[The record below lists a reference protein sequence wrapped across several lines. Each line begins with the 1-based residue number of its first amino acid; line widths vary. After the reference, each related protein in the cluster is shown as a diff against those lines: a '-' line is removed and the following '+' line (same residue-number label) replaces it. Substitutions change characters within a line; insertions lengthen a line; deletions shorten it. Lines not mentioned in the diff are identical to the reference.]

1 MRRYPKWVL
10 TLGIVAVTPGLAT
23 AASFPFGKSDDADA
37 SASAPAAPQ
46 PKTTHNQK
54 VAENIALA
62 LRKAQ
67 FHGYE
72 IEIEYKDGVA
82 TLTGKVSDPRQ
93 KVKANQVV
101 NSVPG
106 VRRLDNRLAVVGARG
121 AIRQVTAEA
130 EAPAGP
136 AAQAPAAG
144 SGNQEKAMQIGRAL
158 ESAGLN
164 GYDIEI
170 LFQNGQAVLRGSVG
184 SPEQVAGASRIAQS
198 VPGVQSVANQLRV
211 GQTPQQ
217 AGQQRDPRLAMAA
230 YQQQAQM
237 AQMQQA
243 QMQGGR
249 PPYYMAA
256 QAGTPGAPLTPGV
269 SPGAPGPGG
278 PPMGPGGTLGA
289 PMPATGPVPA
299 GPVYDNPNIP
309 EYAWPTYA
317 QYPNYAAVTYPS
329 QYSAS
334 AWPYIGPFYPY
345 PQVPLNWRKVQLEW
359 SDGHWDLKFDSRTDR
374 WWWFLNPC
382 NW

>member
-10 TLGIVAVTPGLAT
+10 TLGIVAVTPGLS
-23 AASFPFGKSDDADA
+23 AAAFPFGSDTDA
-37 SASAPAAPQ
+37 SSSAAAAP
-46 PKTTHNQK
+46 KSTRNQK
-54 VAENIALA
+54 VAEDIALA
-62 LRKAQ
+62 LKRAQ

-101 NSVPG
+101 GAVPG
-106 VRRLDNRLAVVGARG
+106 VRRLDNRLAVIASRSG
-121 AIRQVTAEA
+121 AIRQVAADSESAQPTQAA
-130 EAPAGP
+130 ATSAAGP
-136 AAQAPAAG
+136 
-144 SGNQEKAMQIGRAL
+144 GNQEKAMQIGRAL
-158 ESAGLN
+158 EAGGLS
-164 GYDIEI
+164 GYDVEI
-170 LFQNGQAVLRGSVG
+170 LFQNGQAVLRGT
-184 SPEQVAGASRIAQS
+184 VATPQQIDAAGRIAQS
-198 VPGVQSVANQLRV
+198 VPGVQSVANQLRP
-211 GQTPQQ
+211 GQMPQQ
-217 AGQQRDPRLAMAA
+217 PQGNPRYAMAG
-230 YQQQAQM
+230 YQQGGP
-237 AQMQQA
+237 
-243 QMQGGR
+243 QGGR
-249 PPYYMAA
+249 PPYYMA
-256 QAGTPGAPLTPGV
+256 QVPGVPGAPLTPGV
-269 SPGAPGPGG
+269 APGVPGPGG
-278 PPMGPGGTLGA
+278 PAPSAGPGGALGV
-289 PMPATGPVPA
+289 PVPATGPVPA

-374 WWWFLNPC
+374 WWWFLNPA

>member
-23 AASFPFGKSDDADA
+23 AAGPFGSDADA
-37 SASAPAAPQ
+37 SSAAASPR
-46 PKTTHNQK
+46 TSRNQK
-54 VAENIALA
+54 VAEDIAVA
-62 LRKAQ
+62 LKRAQ

-101 NSVPG
+101 GAVPG
-106 VRRLDNRLAVVGARG
+106 VRRLDNRLTVIAGRG
-121 AIRQVTAEA
+121 AIRQVSADNSDAGGATHASATTA
-130 EAPAGP
+130 AP
-136 AAQAPAAG
+136 
-144 SGNQEKAMQIGRAL
+144 SSNQEMAKQIGRAL
-158 ESAGLN
+158 EAGGLS
-164 GYDIEI
+164 GYDVEI
-170 LFQNGQAVLRGSVG
+170 LFQNGQAVLRGT
-184 SPEQVAGASRIAQS
+184 VATPQQAAIAGRIAQS
-198 VPGVQSVANQLRV
+198 VPGVQSVANQLRP
-211 GQTPQQ
+211 GQMPMQQ
-217 AGQQRDPRLAMAA
+217 MQAQGNPRYAMAG
-230 YQQQAQM
+230 YQAP
-237 AQMQQA
+237 A
-243 QMQGGR
+243 
-249 PPYYMAA
+249 
-256 QAGTPGAPLTPGV
+256 GAPLTPGV
-269 SPGAPGPGG
+269 APGVPGPGG
-278 PPMGPGGTLGA
+278 PAPPVGPGGALGV
-289 PMPATGPVPA
+289 PLPATGPVPA
-299 GPVYDNPNIP
+299 GPVYDNPNLP

-374 WWWFLNPC
+374 WWWFLNPA

>member
-10 TLGIVAVTPGLAT
+10 TLGIVAVTPGLS
-23 AASFPFGKSDDADA
+23 AAAFPFGSDADSSSSTA
-37 SASAPAAPQ
+37 AAP
-46 PKTTHNQK
+46 KASRNQK
-54 VAENIALA
+54 VAEDIALA
-62 LRKAQ
+62 LKRAQ

-101 NSVPG
+101 GAVAG
-106 VRRLDNRLAVVGARG
+106 VRRLDNRLAIVASPRG
-121 AIRQVTAEA
+121 AIRQVAADSEQ
-130 EAPAGP
+130 AGP
-136 AAQAPAAG
+136 ASQAGGAAPG
-144 SGNQEKAMQIGRAL
+144 AASNQEKAMQIGRAL
-158 ESAGLN
+158 EASGLS
-164 GYDIEI
+164 GYDVEI
-170 LFQNGQAVLRGSVG
+170 LFQNGQAVLRGTVG
-184 SPEQVAGASRIAQS
+184 TPQQIDAASRIAQS
-198 VPGVQSVANQLRV
+198 VPGVQSVANQLRP
-211 GQTPQQ
+211 GQMPAQ
-217 AGQQRDPRLAMAA
+217 AQGQRYAMAA
-230 YQQQAQM
+230 GYQQPP
-237 AQMQQA
+237 
-243 QMQGGR
+243 QGGR

-269 SPGAPGPGG
+269 APPVQGPGG
-278 PPMGPGGTLGA
+278 PAPGAMGA
-289 PMPATGPVPA
+289 PMPATGPVPT

>member
-10 TLGIVAVTPGLAT
+10 TLGIVAVTPGLS
-23 AASFPFGKSDDADA
+23 AAAFPFGSDADGSS
-37 SASAPAAPQ
+37 SAAAP
-46 PKTTHNQK
+46 KASHNQK
-54 VAENIALA
+54 VAEDIAVA
-62 LRKAQ
+62 LKRAQ

-101 NSVPG
+101 GAVPG
-106 VRRLDNRLAVVGARG
+106 VRRLDNRLAIIAASRG
-121 AIRQVTAEA
+121 PIRQVTADNSDA
-130 EAPAGP
+130 AAPATQAVGTATAGP
-136 AAQAPAAG
+136 
-144 SGNQEKAMQIGRAL
+144 SNQEKAMQIGRAL
-158 ESAGLN
+158 EAAGLS

-170 LFQNGQAVLRGSVG
+170 LFQNGQAVLRGTVG
-184 SPEQVAGASRIAQS
+184 TPQQAAGAGRIAQT

-211 GQTPQQ
+211 GQMPQQ
-217 AGQQRDPRLAMAA
+217 GQGDPRYAQAA
-230 YQQQAQM
+230 YQQGGPM
-237 AQMQQA
+237 PP
-243 QMQGGR
+243 QGAR

-256 QAGTPGAPLTPGV
+256 QQGTPTTPGV
-269 SPGAPGPGG
+269 APAIQGPGG
-278 PPMGPGGTLGA
+278 PAPAAGPGGPMGA
-289 PMPATGPVPA
+289 PIPATGPLPT

-309 EYAWPTYA
+309 EYAWPTYS

-374 WWWFLNPC
+374 WWWFLNPA

>member
-10 TLGIVAVTPGLAT
+10 TLGIVAVTPGLS
-23 AASFPFGKSDDADA
+23 AAAFPFGSDTDA
-37 SASAPAAPQ
+37 SSSTATP
-46 PKTTHNQK
+46 PKTSRNQK
-54 VAENIALA
+54 VAEDIAVA
-62 LRKAQ
+62 LKRAQ

-101 NSVPG
+101 GAVPG
-106 VRRLDNRLAVVGARG
+106 VRRLDNRLAVIAPRVG
-121 AIRQVTAEA
+121 AIRQVTADNSES
-130 EAPAGP
+130 AGP
-136 AAQAPAAG
+136 ASQAVGTATAG
-144 SGNQEKAMQIGRAL
+144 PSNQEKAMQIGRAL
-158 ESAGLN
+158 EAGGLS
-164 GYDIEI
+164 GYDVEI
-170 LFQNGQAVLRGSVG
+170 LFQNGQAVLRGT
-184 SPEQVAGASRIAQS
+184 VATPQQIAIASRIAQS
-198 VPGVQSVANQLRV
+198 VPGVQSVANQLRP
-211 GQTPQQ
+211 GQMPMQQGPPQ
-217 AGQQRDPRLAMAA
+217 GNPRYAMAG
-230 YQQQAQM
+230 Y
-237 AQMQQA
+237 
-243 QMQGGR
+243 
-249 PPYYMAA
+249 

-269 SPGAPGPGG
+269 APGVPGPGG
-278 PPMGPGGTLGA
+278 PAPSAGPGGAMGVPL
-289 PMPATGPVPA
+289 PATGPAPV

-374 WWWFLNPC
+374 WWWFMNPA

>member
-23 AASFPFGKSDDADA
+23 AAGFPFGSDADA
-37 SASAPAAPQ
+37 SSTAAT
-46 PKTTHNQK
+46 PKTSRNQK
-54 VAENIALA
+54 VAEDIALA
-62 LRKAQ
+62 LKRAQ

-72 IEIEYKDGVA
+72 IEIEYKEGVA

-101 NSVPG
+101 GAVPG
-106 VRRLDNRLAVVGARG
+106 VRRLDNRLAVIAPRTG
-121 AIRQVTAEA
+121 AIRQVSADTE
-130 EAPAGP
+130 
-136 AAQAPAAG
+136 AAG
-144 SGNQEKAMQIGRAL
+144 SATQAAGASAAAPSNQEKAMQIGRAL
-158 ESAGLN
+158 EAGGLN
-164 GYDIEI
+164 GYDVEI
-170 LFQNGQAVLRGSVG
+170 LFQNGQAVLRGTVG
-184 SPEQVAGASRIAQS
+184 TPQQVAVAGRMAQS
-198 VPGVQSVANQLRV
+198 VPGVQAVSNQLRC
-211 GQTPQQ
+211 GQMPAPPQ
-217 AGQQRDPRLAMAA
+217 GNPRYAMAG
-230 YQQQAQM
+230 YQA
-237 AQMQQA
+237 
-243 QMQGGR
+243 
-249 PPYYMAA
+249 
-256 QAGTPGAPLTPGV
+256 PGAPLTPGV
-269 SPGAPGPGG
+269 TPGIPGPGG
-278 PPMGPGGTLGA
+278 PAPAVGPGGAMGA

-317 QYPNYAAVTYPS
+317 QFPNYAAVTYPS

-374 WWWFLNPC
+374 WWWFLNPA

>member
-23 AASFPFGKSDDADA
+23 AAGFPFGSDADA
-37 SASAPAAPQ
+37 SSSAAAAPK

-54 VAENIALA
+54 VAEDIAMA

-67 FHGYE
+67 FRGYE

-93 KVKANQVV
+93 KLKAQQVV
-101 NSVPG
+101 GAIPG
-106 VRRLDNRLAVVGARG
+106 VRRLDNRLAVIAAPHGP
-121 AIRQVTAEA
+121 IRQASADTEA
-130 EAPAGP
+130 PPAPAG
-136 AAQAPAAG
+136 APASG
-144 SGNQEKAMQIGRAL
+144 GNQEKAMQIGRAL
-158 ESAGLN
+158 ETAGLS

-184 SPEQVAGASRIAQS
+184 TPEQIAGAGRIAQS
-198 VPGVQSVANQLRV
+198 IPGVQSVNNQLHI
-211 GQTPQQ
+211 GQMPQQ
-217 AGQQRDPRLAMAA
+217 AGPAAGPRDPRYAMAA
-230 YQQQAQM
+230 AYQQAQM
-237 AQMQQA
+237 AQMQ
-243 QMQGGR
+243 GR
-249 PPYYMAA
+249 SPYYMTA

-269 SPGAPGPGG
+269 PPGVPGAAGPAPATGPGG
-278 PPMGPGGTLGA
+278 ALGV
-289 PMPATGPVPA
+289 PVPATGPVPA
-299 GPVYDNPNIP
+299 GPVYDNPNLP

-317 QYPNYAAVTYPS
+317 QFPNYAAVTYPS

>member
-10 TLGIVAVTPGLAT
+10 TLGIVAVTPGLS
-23 AASFPFGKSDDADA
+23 AAAFPFGSDTDA
-37 SASAPAAPQ
+37 SSSTATP
-46 PKTTHNQK
+46 PKTSRNQK
-54 VAENIALA
+54 VAEDIAVA
-62 LRKAQ
+62 LKRAQ

-101 NSVPG
+101 GSVPG
-106 VRRLDNRLAVVGARG
+106 VRRLDNRLAVIAPRAS
-121 AIRQVTAEA
+121 AIRQVTADNSEA
-130 EAPAGP
+130 
-136 AAQAPAAG
+136 APAAASQAVG
-144 SGNQEKAMQIGRAL
+144 TATAGPSNQEKAMQIGRAL
-158 ESAGLN
+158 EAGGLS
-164 GYDIEI
+164 GYDVEI
-170 LFQNGQAVLRGSVG
+170 LFQNGQAVLRGT
-184 SPEQVAGASRIAQS
+184 VATPQQIAIASRIAQS
-198 VPGVQSVANQLRV
+198 VPGVQSVANQLRP
-211 GQTPQQ
+211 GQMPMQQMPPQGPPQ
-217 AGQQRDPRLAMAA
+217 GNPRYAMAG
-230 YQQQAQM
+230 Y
-237 AQMQQA
+237 
-243 QMQGGR
+243 
-249 PPYYMAA
+249 

-269 SPGAPGPGG
+269 APGIPGPGG
-278 PPMGPGGTLGA
+278 PAPSAGPGGALGVQL
-289 PMPATGPVPA
+289 PATGPVPA

-374 WWWFLNPC
+374 WWWFMNPA

>member
-10 TLGIVAVTPGLAT
+10 TLGIVAVTPGLS
-23 AASFPFGKSDDADA
+23 AAAFPFGGDTDGSSSTA
-37 SASAPAAPQ
+37 AAP
-46 PKTTHNQK
+46 KTSRNQK
-54 VAENIALA
+54 VAEDIALA
-62 LRKAQ
+62 LKRAQ

-72 IEIEYKDGVA
+72 IEIEYKDGIA
-82 TLTGKVSDPRQ
+82 TLTGKVSDPAQ

-101 NSVPG
+101 GHVPG
-106 VRRLDNRLAVVGARG
+106 VRRLDNRLAIVASSRG
-121 AIRQVTAEA
+121 AIRQVTADTET
-130 EAPAGP
+130 AGP
-136 AAQAPAAG
+136 ATQAVGTATAG
-144 SGNQEKAMQIGRAL
+144 PSNQEKAMQIGRAL
-158 ESAGLN
+158 EAGGLS
-164 GYDIEI
+164 GYDVEI

-184 SPEQVAGASRIAQS
+184 TPQQVAGAGRIAQS

-211 GQTPQQ
+211 GQMPQQ
-217 AGQQRDPRLAMAA
+217 PGQGGDPRYAQAA
-230 YQQQAQM
+230 YQQGGPM
-237 AQMQQA
+237 P
-243 QMQGGR
+243 QGGR

-269 SPGAPGPGG
+269 APGVQGPGG
-278 PPMGPGGTLGA
+278 PAPGVGPGGAMGA

-374 WWWFLNPC
+374 WWWFMNPA